1 MANIMDY
8 LEWRGDLNFL
18 ADAFNEV
25 DNLILAQLVYVDF
38 AGIVPG
44 PEEDGM
50 ISLKEA
56 SKRFWEGHDRRE
68 VLSHVSMTKSAPFLM
83 EKMAQTD
90 RFQSAQLYGYINDVS
105 DEEQS
110 QFSVVCIRLS
120 DESLYVAFSGTDDT
134 IVGWRENFNMGFL
147 DTTPGQLKAVDYLNA
162 AVKESDRIVRVGGHS
177 KGGNLAVYAS
187 VKCKEQVRQ
196 KIVSVYNNDGPG
208 FSREMIESE
217 AYQSM
222 QPKISTIMPESSIVG
237 MLLVHQGD
245 YEVVKSENSGAQQH
259 DVMSWNVM
267 GKSPVYVEQVALKSV
282 MLDETLKNW
291 LYQLSNEE
299 RQQLVDAAFM
309 VLKEANIK
317 TVDDF
322 YNSKWKVLQELIRAQ
337 SRLPEETQKLFL
349 RAVRLL
355 WKSGKDIFLKKV

>member
-1 MANIMDY
+1 MANITDY
-8 LEWRGDLNFL
+8 LKWRGDLTFA

-25 DNLILAQLVYVDF
+25 DNLILSQLVYVDF

-44 PEEDGM
+44 LKENGE

-56 SKRFWEGHDRRE
+56 SGRFWEQHDQKE
-68 VLSHVSMTKSAPFLM
+68 VLSHVSMTKTAPFLM
-83 EKMAQTD
+83 QKMAKTE
-90 RFQSAQLYGYINDVS
+90 RFQTAVLSGYVNDIS

-110 QFSVVCIRLS
+110 QFSVVCVRLS
-120 DESLYVAFSGTDDT
+120 DGSLYVAFSGTDDT

-147 DTTPGQLKAVDYLNA
+147 DTTPGQIKAVDYLNA
-162 AVKESDRIVRVGGHS
+162 AVRESDKIVRVGGHS

-187 VKCKEQVRQ
+187 VKCKKTVQQ
-196 KIVSVYNNDGPG
+196 KIVNVYNNDGPG
-208 FSREMIESE
+208 FSRELIESD
-217 AYQSM
+217 AYQRMS
-222 QPKISTIMPESSIVG
+222 PKISTILPESSIVG
-237 MLLVHQGD
+237 MLLVHNGD
-245 YEVVKSENSGAQQH
+245 YEVVKSDNSGAQQH

-299 RQQLVDAAFM
+299 RQQLVDAAFTM
-309 VLKEANIK
+309 LKEANIK

-355 WKSGKDIFLKKV
+355 WKSGKSIFLKKV